1 MNCYFILWQETVSK
15 IYFSTL
21 LEDRHT
27 QTASCQTR
35 ENEVLV
41 IDVVFSI
48 TNHVKLHHACCFQ
61 WRPIFYVWQPF
72 YNFRL
77 PKGDFE
83 KHCTCSTEMAGKE
96 EQSCSSC
103 FKNTKYNC
111 LWCQEYYCMPCSVFE
126 DDETVKGWSGQF
138 SRLLLWAMFLRSYPW
153 ESRKRLNVMIQ
164 MKLAKIEI
172 YRPFSF
178 FIHEIKVGIDT
189 RYADWISR
197 HAIVAPKSD
206 LIQLGSAHE
215 WSSIWTGPKQHMFNL
230 TCYWFF

>member
-1 MNCYFILWQETVSK
+1 MFWGIWRFFLLLEVHLLQKKLLKLGKNMNCYFILWQETVSK
-15 IYFSTL
+15 IYFSSL

-27 QTASCQTR
+27 QTASCETR
-35 ENEVLV
+35 KNEVLV
-41 IDVVFSI
+41 IDMVFNI

-103 FKNTKYNC
+103 FKNTKYDC

-138 SRLLLWAMFLRSYPW
+138 SR
-153 ESRKRLNVMIQ
+153 MIIVNHVSEKLSMEEHEKVERNDSNETDKNRDLQ
-164 MKLAKIEI
+164 KQEDPGLSLSPYMK
-172 YRPFSF
+172 
-178 FIHEIKVGIDT
+178 
-189 RYADWISR
+189 
-197 HAIVAPKSD
+197 
-206 LIQLGSAHE
+206 
-215 WSSIWTGPKQHMFNL
+215 
-230 TCYWFF
+230 